1 MSEGGWDFEVRRTG
15 FLATI
20 IPRTCLVIDDHWLTL
35 LISNWVPLQTFRLQS
50 NLYILPGGVT
60 GLCTSQSIT
69 GRTHHILTLTPRDNL
84 ESLINLY
91 GWFWTVGGNQKSL
104 VHKVRTH
111 TSLHRNTLVLTRS
124 RTRDPRSCE
133 ATDWQTNPPRR
144 PGFLGVPILNQKLSW
159 SVKTGSLN
167 AVMQ

>member
-1 MSEGGWDFEVRRTG
+1 MQKFVLFIDLMSEGGWDFEVRRTG

-50 NLYILPGGVT
+50 NLYILPGGVI
-60 GLCTSQSIT
+60 GLCRSQSIT

-84 ESLINLY
+84 ESVINLY

-104 VHKVRTH
+104 AHTKWEHTH
-111 TSLHRNTLVLTRS
+111 LYTETPSFWPGVEPGTLVPVR
-124 RTRDPRSCE
+124 RQ
-133 ATDWQTNPPRR
+133 TDRLIHLVAQVFRA
-144 PGFLGVPILNQKLSW
+144 
-159 SVKTGSLN
+159 SLF
-167 AVMQ
+167 